1 MPRQNGKLVASV
13 PMEAGS
19 PLIGVRPAACL
30 RALPD
35 DVAEERE
42 EAALQLA
49 WRAMQMVANM
59 EGGPTMSDDEER
71 NGYGSV
77 MRNEDRAAEKPV
89 EEPWPTAYLEA
100 LEVRPPQPLLWNAEE
115 VCELQDLPLQMRIKK
130 LTRRV
135 DKWFKQRCV
144 NSGMAGFTSNQA
156 FRLAFRAGFAS
167 FFAKSIQIDRSW
179 VLVPFLD
186 AIEPMG
192 LTSEQDFRC
201 GNCKVEVEEIAPQQ
215 QLVVLSATRD
225 LKEGCLR
232 PHARYPGEDG
242 TRLDDLK
249 AMVDDVFLKASLVL
263 ANEELEKV
271 EVEDFVNLTG
281 RAKLQCLEML
291 RKVLSVMLATC
302 ARSLRTR
309 LGHTAVLAPAAARF
323 AGGIRILEEAH
334 KAQENLYMHQEDER
348 LLAKMIANHPELS
361 PEYQGIK
368 GIMMD
373 DAHKVED
380 KVKMIFMKH
389 GIPPVNKALV
399 QDIVDLVATHP
410 QSTSVFFEHF
420 VQLCASDIHENTK
433 VQEAVP
439 KTGHQPVSHMNAG
452 GRHFGG
458 TDQQVCARSEGL
470 SLLLT
475 GAGSRFFEPRFT
487 ASGLGIQDLA
497 ARPRVLLQAVDGAP
511 KATLVFNGQCTKC
524 QGKLTLNEI
533 YSQWATVQLRITA
546 DGQAPVEVDLLHPKR
561 LALTLRGHLD
571 ARGAD
576 LGPAWLA
583 GLASAPTLWTNL
595 VWYFR
600 SQELRRRSMKQG
612 L

>member
-1 MPRQNGKLVASV
+1 MGAWSRRGRRARGRAVHAMGFGVQEVSAEEQEEYDKEKAIEAAEEAAARATDPQGPDKLSLARLRIWARSQSRSFKVNPGIAVQNGKLVASV

-59 EGGPTMSDDEER
+59 EGGPTMSDD
-71 NGYGSV
+71 
-77 MRNEDRAAEKPV
+77 

-225 LKEGCLR
+225 LKEGDVLVREIEPQLSPADVLLHYGTVLPADSVVELSAKAYLENAPDRLQRLPGLRPGRLPGDVSLAGCLR

-291 RKVLSVMLATC
+291 RKVLVSCRGEFPTSLQEDTKLLTSAKGCRRLAV
-302 ARSLRTR
+302 AYR
-309 LGHTAVLAPAAARF
+309 HAQKTALALV
-323 AGGIRILEEAH
+323 IEEVEEALAR
-334 KAQENLYMHQEDER
+334 AQDGGGM
-348 LLAKMIANHPELS
+348 P
-361 PEYQGIK
+361 
-368 GIMMD
+368 
-373 DAHKVED
+373 
-380 KVKMIFMKH
+380 F
-389 GIPPVNKALV
+389 ALR
-399 QDIVDLVATHP
+399 
-410 QSTSVFFEHF
+410 
-420 VQLCASDIHENTK
+420 K
-433 VQEAVP
+433 
-439 KTGHQPVSHMNAG
+439 
-452 GRHFGG
+452 
-458 TDQQVCARSEGL
+458 
-470 SLLLT
+470 
-475 GAGSRFFEPRFT
+475 
-487 ASGLGIQDLA
+487 
-497 ARPRVLLQAVDGAP
+497 
-511 KATLVFNGQCTKC
+511 
-524 QGKLTLNEI
+524 
-533 YSQWATVQLRITA
+533 
-546 DGQAPVEVDLLHPKR
+546 
-561 LALTLRGHLD
+561 
-571 ARGAD
+571 
-576 LGPAWLA
+576 
-583 GLASAPTLWTNL
+583 
-595 VWYFR
+595 
-600 SQELRRRSMKQG
+600 
-612 L
+612 

>member
-1 MPRQNGKLVASV
+1 MFNVAPATSPACVAHGLAPPSCAAHAVSSPGSTWTTPWATPWATWVVLPAMGAWSRRGRRARGRAVHAMGFGVQEVSAEEQEEYDKEKAIEAAEEAAARATDPQGPDKLSLARLRIWARSQSRSFKVNPGIAVQNGKLVASV

-59 EGGPTMSDDEER
+59 EGGPTMSDD
-71 NGYGSV
+71 
-77 MRNEDRAAEKPV
+77 

-225 LKEGCLR
+225 LKEGDVLVREIEPQLSPADVLLHYGTVLPADSVVELSAKAYLENAPDRLQRLPGLRPGRLPGDVSLAGCLR

-291 RKVLSVMLATC
+291 RKVLVI
-302 ARSLRTR
+302 
-309 LGHTAVLAPAAARF
+309 LAPAAARF

-389 GIPPVNKALV
+389 GIPPVNKEDTKLLTSAKGCRRLAVAYRHAQKTALALV
-399 QDIVDLVATHP
+399 IEEVEEALARAQD
-410 QSTSVFFEHF
+410 
-420 VQLCASDIHENTK
+420 
-433 VQEAVP
+433 
-439 KTGHQPVSHMNAG
+439 G
-452 GRHFGG
+452 GGMPF
-458 TDQQVCARSEGL
+458 A
-470 SLLLT
+470 
-475 GAGSRFFEPRFT
+475 
-487 ASGLGIQDLA
+487 
-497 ARPRVLLQAVDGAP
+497 
-511 KATLVFNGQCTKC
+511 
-524 QGKLTLNEI
+524 
-533 YSQWATVQLRITA
+533 LR
-546 DGQAPVEVDLLHPKR
+546 K
-561 LALTLRGHLD
+561 
-571 ARGAD
+571 
-576 LGPAWLA
+576 
-583 GLASAPTLWTNL
+583 
-595 VWYFR
+595 
-600 SQELRRRSMKQG
+600 
-612 L
+612 